1 MVRAAPMAT
10 EFRNGHDRDN
20 LLVFLPFQPSG
31 ELTMTFSL
39 YRKIRFG
46 RPIVVVSGLPRSGT
60 SMAMKMLEAGGMEI
74 VTDGIRTADEDNPKG
89 YYELER
95 VKNLHKD
102 EDRAWLNDARGKA
115 IKIISYLLKS
125 LPDEHNY
132 KVIFMNRK
140 IAEVLASQQ
149 KMLTRRSEASGPAD
163 DKMAAIFERDLK
175 EARFFLRRPH
185 FEVLEIDYN
194 QALEDPRPMASK
206 ISAFLGGSMDVDTMT
221 GVVDKKL
228 YRNRA

>member
-39 YRKIRFG
+39 YRKIRF
-46 RPIVVVSGLPRSGT
+46 